1 MESSRLVGM
10 EAEGMKCL
18 LTGSIFQSVRS
29 QLPLPQGLGPDLW
42 LAQACAVTHCGCVFR
57 VNSLVLT
64 GSTFPVSS
72 HTHDIIC
79 ERKLSLCV
87 SALILAAT
95 PAGIV
100 QHHSLTE
107 VRAPSVKIAG
117 VQQTTDSGSF
127 SQSTEQSVAMERDG
141 LARNQDCFLKGP
153 DLPSL

>member
-1 MESSRLVGM
+1 M
-10 EAEGMKCL
+10 L

-29 QLPLPQGLGPDLW
+29 QLPLSQGLGPDLW

-64 GSTFPVSS
+64 GSTYPVSN
-72 HTHDIIC
+72 HTHNIIC
-79 ERKLSLCV
+79 ERKLSLYV

-100 QHHSLTE
+100 QRHSLTE

-117 VQQTTDSGSF
+117 VQQITDNGPY
-127 SQSTEQSVAMERDG
+127 SQSTEGVCGCGKRWPGQESG
-141 LARNQDCFLKGP
+141 QLSQGARFTRLVTETKI
-153 DLPSL
+153 